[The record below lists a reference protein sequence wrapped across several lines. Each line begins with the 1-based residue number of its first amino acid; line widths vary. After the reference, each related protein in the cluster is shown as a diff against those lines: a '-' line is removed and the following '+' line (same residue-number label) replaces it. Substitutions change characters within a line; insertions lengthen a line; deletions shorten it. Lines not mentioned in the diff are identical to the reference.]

1 MSEIAVPVKKYIFL
15 GLSLFLS
22 CLCIGLFIQ
31 PGWIA
36 EKIVDWRISVAYQK
50 EVQEMYSLVY
60 GQLEAQDAVDMID
73 SYMDIFVPE
82 IQRKYYETCQAEA
95 KRVDSISQ
103 LQTAIRIVSAGFFFV
118 GIGGTVWNI
127 RKQRTQ

>member
-31 PGWIA
+31 SGWIT
-36 EKIVDWRISVAYQK
+36 EKIVDRRISVAYQK

-60 GQLEAQDAVDMID
+60 EQLEAQDAVDMID

-82 IQRKYYETCQAEA
+82 IQRKYYETRQAEA
-95 KRVDSISQ
+95 KRADSISQ
-103 LQTAIRIVSAGFFFV
+103 LQTAIQIVSAGFFFV
-118 GIGGTVWNI
+118 GTGGAIWNI
-127 RKQRTQ
+127 RKRRTQ